1 MLSSEV
7 LELCNISIICGIAQ
21 GRVIP
26 SDKLQRINDDDLE
39 TFYSGHCIVKLLY
52 QIRIKSTALDT
63 QQDVADYV
71 GVSEGTVSRWESGD
85 IGNMRRDRI
94 VAYANV
100 LCVSPAVI
108 MGWEDV
114 PDSHLYSLTAA
125 ERDIIDAYRSAD
137 PLDRAMVR
145 RVLGLQEKEAAA
157 ESVS

>member
-1 MLSSEV
+1 M
-7 LELCNISIICGIAQ
+7 
-21 GRVIP
+21 
-26 SDKLQRINDDDLE
+26 DIN
-39 TFYSGHCIVKLLY
+39 VKLRDRRVELG
-52 QIRIKSTALDT
+52 LT

-114 PDSHLYSLTAA
+114 PDSHLYSLTAS

>member
-1 MLSSEV
+1 MEINEKLRDRRI
-7 LELCNISIICGIAQ
+7 ELG
-21 GRVIP
+21 
-26 SDKLQRINDDDLE
+26 L
-39 TFYSGHCIVKLLY
+39 
-52 QIRIKSTALDT
+52 T
-63 QQDVADYV
+63 QQDVADFV

-94 VAYANV
+94 VAYAKI

-114 PDSHLYSLTAA
+114 PESHLYSLSPD
-125 ERDIIDAYRSAD
+125 EGIIIEAYRNAD

-157 ESVS
+157 VSVS